1 MKYSQELYNF
11 RAQVLEA
18 KNFDPKPYLKQIDKL
33 IIGDRYLAKQTFVGI
48 VVGLVL
54 ISYGV
59 FNSWDLLTLDQYSQD
74 DPAHFSSHD
83 WEEGYYKFEGTLL
96 EQNTIIKES
105 NIISNILM
113 GRKLTYY
120 FTPVVPKNYKAGEKV
135 HLLIPIQQSR
145 IDRTEKEFPDFRKN
159 ATPIPLKGKV
169 KRDASQEVIDGLL
182 KMKFEVDENVGVLHP
197 ASVKK
202 DTQIVLLFTGIG
214 TALILSLKLIGY
226 FSRRSE
232 KKKLNTIKK
241 EVSQFGFFKERSDQ

>member
-18 KNFDPKPYLKQIDKL
+18 KNFDQKSTIKQIDKL
-33 IIGDRYLAKQTFVGI
+33 IIGDHLLTKQIFSGFI
-48 VVGLVL
+48 VGLVL
-54 ISYGV
+54 IAYGV
-59 FNSWDLLTLDQYSQD
+59 FNSWYLLTLDQYPQD
-74 DPAHFSSHD
+74 DSVHFSSDD

-120 FTPVVPKNYKAGEKV
+120 FTPIVPKNYKAGEKV
-135 HLLIPIQQSR
+135 HLLIPIQQSK

-159 ATPIPLKGKV
+159 TIPIPLKGVV

-182 KMKFEVDENVGVLHP
+182 KMKFNVDENVGVLHP
-197 ASVKK
+197 TSVKK
-202 DTQIVLLFTGIG
+202 DTQYVLLFTGMG
-214 TALILSLKLIGY
+214 TSLILFLKLIGY
-226 FSRRSE
+226 FARRSE
-232 KKKLNTIKK
+232 
-241 EVSQFGFFKERSDQ
+241 